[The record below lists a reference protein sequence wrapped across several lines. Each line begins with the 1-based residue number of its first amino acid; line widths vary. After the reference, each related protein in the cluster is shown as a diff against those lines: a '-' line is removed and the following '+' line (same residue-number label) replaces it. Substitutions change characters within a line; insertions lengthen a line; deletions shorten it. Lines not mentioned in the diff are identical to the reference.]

1 MLSCFLIFVFSIR
14 PYYNISKILYHT
26 FPLKLQNISKWRRTS
41 MRGSFIERQ
50 KQNAH
55 LIYLSVLDPIWA
67 VWQMI
72 RLVIKP
78 VIYKEIL
85 ILVKVSRLWLDGSDG
100 GCLTLDGWSHSPV
113 VILIGVSTVMDVVIL
128 IRVSWVIDEMGC
140 DSGVSELAV
149 RRAEE
154 AGSSKDRTWNGH
166 FTWQRSPTSS
176 THASRLTDGRDTAP
190 FLILTLSFFLSLHV
204 PVLFSISFCLQL
216 YNGLELCN
224 YFTLVFHRLWK
235 VLLKTTLLVKSLSKR
250 KVTISAISRWL
261 WMKN

>member
-1 MLSCFLIFVFSIR
+1 MISCFLIFAFSIFSLCDPVR
-14 PYYNISKILYHT
+14 TYCNISNILYHT
-26 FPLKLQNISKWRRTS
+26 FSLKLQNISKWRRKS
-41 MRGSFIERQ
+41 MSGSFMERQ
-50 KQNAH
+50 KQNVH

-85 ILVKVSRLWLDGSDG
+85 ILVKVSRLWLDASDR
-100 GCLTLDGWSHSPV
+100 GCLMLDGWSHSPV

-140 DSGVSELAV
+140 DSEVSELAV

-176 THASRLTDGRDTAP
+176 THASSLTAETRHRSILP
-190 FLILTLSFFLSLHV
+190 FCSFSLF
-204 PVLFSISFCLQL
+204 LFS
-216 YNGLELCN
+216 
-224 YFTLVFHRLWK
+224 VFACPSSLFY
-235 VLLKTTLLVKSLSKR
+235 LLLPAAV
-250 KVTISAISRWL
+250 
-261 WMKN
+261 

>member
-1 MLSCFLIFVFSIR
+1 
-14 PYYNISKILYHT
+14 
-26 FPLKLQNISKWRRTS
+26 
-41 MRGSFIERQ
+41 
-50 KQNAH
+50 
-55 LIYLSVLDPIWA
+55 
-67 VWQMI
+67 MI

-100 GCLTLDGWSHSPV
+100 GCLMLDGWSHSPV

-154 AGSSKDRTWNGH
+154 AGSSEDRTWNGH

-176 THASRLTDGRDTAP
+176 THASLLTDGRDTAP
-190 FLILTLSFFLSLHV
+190 FHSPVSLILTLSFFLSLHV
-204 PVLFSISFCLQL
+204 PVLFSTSSCLQP
-216 YNGLELCN
+216 YNGLFELCN
-224 YFTLVFHRLWK
+224 YFTLVLHRLWK
-235 VLLKTTLLVKSLSKR
+235 VLLKTTLLAKSLSKW

-261 WMKN
+261 WKKN